1 MTCTGI
7 FQNLPESFISHDS
20 QATMSVSSGDVLDT
34 FASHSFTFQAP
45 VDFTTVA
52 SKKKSRAS
60 KKRKALTAALSTDIS
75 DSENANTNANTNANA
90 NANANAKATATA
102 NVNAKA
108 NATANS
114 SQNTVQN
121 AAYYLQLAADNLML
135 ALKKETDQA
144 AQIKIQ
150 FLLSKTQHILLNT
163 ADFESDSQIDL
174 QHQIQAVK
182 SDIECKF
189 KEIQNMIANLQF
201 INPPATN
208 AYIIA
213 EAATAATNSSVENS
227 GKNSSHIAESQT
239 YAQAAAS
246 AKANEKSGSSQN
258 KAEERRNL
266 SARSKSVSKQAGLNT
281 AAINS
286 KLNSNSFSYRERRLI
301 LLNSKNSALSAADS
315 MKIRDAINK
324 DFQNQL
330 KISAVKPVI
339 AAIVKSYRQ
348 QNIVLTTMSNYNAD
362 FLIQHEN
369 IWKKHFKYQA
379 FLKDKA
385 WYKVVAHGISTE
397 IFNYDKGLDLLKE
410 EIKIFNGIQPLAVN
424 WISSISNREN
434 KKHASIVISFDNE
447 AEAQKALKNKLI
459 IAGRP
464 VKTAIFEANQ
474 ATEQC
479 LKCQKFGHSTASCKN
494 LAACQFCAE
503 NHPTR
508 LHVCKT
514 CEITGDV
521 CIHTNIKCVNCGQ
534 KHTANSKECGV
545 LIATFAAKKLA
556 AAETAN
562 ANANANS
569 AAVVMETSE

>member
-7 FQNLPESFISHDS
+7 FQNLSESSISHDS
-20 QATMSVSSGDVLDT
+20 QLTMSVSSGDVLDT

-45 VDFTTVA
+45 VGFTTVA
-52 SKKKSRAS
+52 SKRKSHAS
-60 KKRKALTAALSTDIS
+60 KKRKALSAALTTDIS
-75 DSENANTNANTNANA
+75 DSENANANA
-90 NANANAKATATA
+90 NANAN
-102 NVNAKA
+102 
-108 NATANS
+108 S
-114 SQNTVQN
+114 SQNVAQN

-135 ALKKETDQA
+135 ALEKETDQT

-150 FLLSKTQHILLNT
+150 FLLTKTQHILLNT

-189 KEIQNMIANLQF
+189 KEIQTMIANLQF

-208 AYIIA
+208 SYVIA
-213 EAATAATNSSVENS
+213 EAATAANSVENS
-227 GKNSSHIAESQT
+227 GKNSTHFAENQT

-246 AKANEKSGSSQN
+246 AKANEKSGNSLN
-258 KAEERRNL
+258 KVEEKRN
-266 SARSKSVSKQAGLNT
+266 STARSRSISKQTVLNT
-281 AAINS
+281 AAGNS
-286 KLNSNSFSYRERRLI
+286 KLNSNSSSYRARRLI
-301 LLNSKNSALSAADS
+301 LLNSKNSALSTADS
-315 MKIRDAINK
+315 MKIRDKINE
-324 DFQNQL
+324 DFQKQL
-330 KISAVKPVI
+330 KISASKPVI

-385 WYKVVAHGISTE
+385 WYKVIAHGISTE
-397 IFNYDKGLDLLKE
+397 IFNYEKGLDLLKE
-410 EIKIFNGIQPLAVN
+410 EIKTFNGIQPLAVN
-424 WISSISNREN
+424 WISSKSNREI

-447 AEAQKALKNKLI
+447 ADAQKALKNKLL
-459 IAGRP
+459 IAGRS
-464 VKTAIFEANQ
+464 VKTAKFEINQ

-479 LKCQKFGHSTASCKN
+479 LKCQKFGHLTTSCKN

-508 LHVCKT
+508 LHICKT
-514 CEITGDV
+514 CEISGDV
-521 CIHTNIKCVNCGQ
+521 CIHTNIKCVNCSQ
-534 KHTANSKECGV
+534 KHTANSKECSV
-545 LIATFAAKKLA
+545 LIATLATKKPTA
-556 AAETAN
+556 VET
-562 ANANANS
+562 ANS
-569 AAVVMETSE
+569 AATVMETSE